1 MGAELETIDVIDEAF
16 CLGRWSLSWDD
27 DGKIGCVGAKWNEFT
42 GDGEL
47 KTLQDFYDSIDEV
60 SAEIIKQ
67 ASCDLSCDHTISN
80 FSIPHPNDQTQKIE
94 GAVELM
100 NCGPKQQYILTA
112 SVSISY
118 LESRNRSRNLLD
130 TLSQAIM
137 VSQDGEPV
145 FVNKSFIALL
155 GFEEVEEAF
164 RHGTIKNC
172 LPKAGWK
179 ALGRDMTGKTSDF
192 HRREDY
198 EFLFTKQDGSK
209 VDAKCHVDHID
220 WDGEPANM
228 LSIVDVTEI
237 KAADFEN
244 RVSRELFRKIFDL
257 SPDVT
262 IIVNMDDGK
271 IIDVNSAFVEITGV
285 SRKDAVD
292 VKAKDLSVWADNTV
306 RDWLTH
312 KMHSQTSA
320 RNMPVVLN
328 ARGGMYRQLT
338 VSAESIELDG
348 KSLLLIVARDISD
361 DLTREKEMIASRD
374 EANMA
379 SKTKSEFLANMSHE
393 LRTPLNAI
401 LGFSEIIS
409 GEILGPVGSPK
420 YVEYAADIFNSGG
433 HLLSIINDILD
444 LSKVEAGQLDVNEEE
459 TQVIDV
465 VNDCVRLVEKI
476 AKEETVNLNVDCDE
490 DFSFCT
496 DPKLFKQIMLNLLTN
511 AIKFTPKGGDVYLK
525 VSTLGDHVVLSVKD
539 NGIGMTPS
547 ELETAMMPFGQVD
560 NEQARKHQG
569 SGLGLPLIEA
579 FAQRM
584 SGDFLINSEHNKGTT
599 AKLLL
604 PLRHMQ

>member
-1 MGAELETIDVIDEAF
+1 MGAELETTSIYDEVF
-16 CLGRWSLSWDD
+16 CFGRWSLSWSD
-27 DGKIGCVGAKWNEFT
+27 DGTMRCVGTKWHEHT
-42 GDGEL
+42 DGCAL
-47 KTLQDFYDSIDEV
+47 KTLQDFYNAIDQTSADSIKKAICE
-60 SAEIIKQ
+60 
-67 ASCDLSCDHTISN
+67 LSSDHTVSS
-80 FSIPHPNDQTQKIE
+80 FSISHPSDKTQKIE
-94 GAVELM
+94 GAVELL
-100 NCGPKQQYILTA
+100 NSNPIQYILTA
-112 SVSISY
+112 SVSVSY
-118 LESRNRSRNLLD
+118 LEARHRPRNLLD

-137 VSQDGEPV
+137 VFQDGEPV
-145 FVNKSFIALL
+145 FANKAFIDLL
-155 GFEEVEEAF
+155 GFEEAEEVF
-164 RHGTIKNC
+164 SHGTIKNC

-179 ALGRDMTGKTSDF
+179 ALGGDKLGGKRDVD
-192 HRREDY
+192 RREDY
-198 EFLFTKQDGSK
+198 EFFLTKQDGSK
-209 VDAKCHVDHID
+209 VDAKCHVDPID

-228 LSIVDVTEI
+228 VSIVDVTEI
-237 KAADFEN
+237 KAADFEG

-257 SPDVT
+257 SPDVI
-262 IIVNMDDGK
+262 IIVNMDTGK

-285 SRKDAVD
+285 PRKGAVD
-292 VKAKDLSVWADNTV
+292 VMAKDLSVWADNTV

-374 EANMA
+374 EANTA
-379 SKTKSEFLANMSHE
+379 SRTKSEFLANMSHE

-409 GEILGPVGSPK
+409 NEILGPVGSPK
-420 YVEYAADIFNSGG
+420 YAEYATDIFTSGG

-444 LSKVEAGQLDVNEEE
+444 LSKVEAGQLDVNEDE
-459 TQVIDV
+459 VLAIDV
-465 VNDCVRLVEKI
+465 VNECVRLVKKT
-476 AKEETVNLNVDCDE
+476 ADEELVNLHVDCME

-496 DPKLFKQIMLNLLTN
+496 DARLYKQIMLNLLTN
-511 AIKFTPKGGDVYLK
+511 AVKFTPEGGDVYLK
-525 VSTLGDHVVLSVKD
+525 VSVSEEHVVLTVRD

-547 ELETAMMPFGQVD
+547 ELEMAMKPFGQID

-569 SGLGLPLIEA
+569 SGLGLPLIQA
-579 FAQRM
+579 FAQKM
-584 SGDFLINSEHNKGTT
+584 QGDFLLNSESNKGTT

-604 PLRHMQ
+604 PL

>member
-1 MGAELETIDVIDEAF
+1 MGAELETINIYDEAF
-16 CLGRWSLSWDD
+16 CLGRWSLRWND
-27 DGKIGCVGAKWNEFT
+27 DGTIRCVGTKWKEYT
-42 GDGEL
+42 GGRAL
-47 KTLQDFYDSIDEV
+47 KTLQDFYDSIDET
-60 SAEIIKQ
+60 STEIIKL
-67 ASCDLSCDHTISN
+67 AISELSCDHTISN
-80 FSIPHPNDQTQKIE
+80 FSVPYPNDQTQRIE
-94 GAVELM
+94 GAVELV
-100 NCGPKQQYILTA
+100 NCNSKQQYILTA
-112 SVSISY
+112 SVSTSH
-118 LESRNRSRNLLD
+118 LEARNQSRKLLD

-137 VSQDGEPV
+137 VSQGGEPV
-145 FVNKSFIALL
+145 FVNKSFITLL
-155 GFEEVEEAF
+155 GFDGVEEVF

-172 LPKAGWK
+172 LPKSGWK
-179 ALGRDMTGKTSDF
+179 ALGRDMTGRTSDF

-198 EFLFTKQDGSK
+198 EFLFTRQDGSK

-262 IIVNMDDGK
+262 IIVDMDDGT

-292 VKAKDLSVWADNTV
+292 VMAKDLSVWADNTV

-348 KSLLLIVARDISD
+348 KHLLLIVARDISD

-420 YVEYAADIFNSGG
+420 YVEYATDIFTSGG

-444 LSKVEAGQLDVNEEE
+444 LSKVEAGQLNVSEDEI
-459 TQVIDV
+459 QVIDV
-465 VNDCVRLVEKI
+465 VNDCVRLVEKK
-476 AKEETVNLNVDCDE
+476 AEEELVSLHVDCVE

-496 DPKLFKQIMLNLLTN
+496 DLKLFKQIMLNLLTN
-511 AIKFTPKGGDVYLK
+511 AVKFTPEGGDVYLK

-547 ELETAMMPFGQVD
+547 ELEMAMKPFGQID

-569 SGLGLPLIEA
+569 SGLGLPLIQA
-579 FAQRM
+579 FAQKM
-584 SGDFLINSEHNKGTT
+584 NGDFLLNSESNKGTT

-604 PLRHMQ
+604 PLRHME

>member
-1 MGAELETIDVIDEAF
+1 MGAELETIDIYDEAF
-16 CLGRWSLSWDD
+16 CLGRWSLSWND
-27 DGKIGCVGAKWNEFT
+27 DGTIRCVGTKWNEQT
-42 GDGEL
+42 GDSAL
-47 KTLQDFYDSIDEV
+47 KTLQDFYNAIDQA
-60 SAEIIKQ
+60 SADIIKK
-67 ASCDLSCDHTISN
+67 AIGGLSSDHTNSN
-80 FSIPHPNDQTQKIE
+80 FSIPHPNDKTQKIE
-94 GAVELM
+94 GAVELL
-100 NCGPKQQYILTA
+100 NSSPQRQYILTA
-112 SVSISY
+112 SVSISH
-118 LESRNRSRNLLD
+118 LQARHRSRSLLD

-137 VSQDGEPV
+137 VAQDGEPV
-145 FVNKSFIALL
+145 FVNKAFIALL
-155 GFEEVEEAF
+155 GFDEVEEVF

-179 ALGRDMTGKTSDF
+179 ALGRDMTGGKSDF
-192 HRREDY
+192 DRREDY
-198 EFLFTKQDGSK
+198 EFLLTKQDGST

-237 KAADFEN
+237 KAADFED

-262 IIVNMDDGK
+262 IIVNMDTGK

-285 SRKDAVD
+285 SRKDAID
-292 VKAKDLSVWADNTV
+292 VMAKDLSVWADNTV

-361 DLTREKEMIASRD
+361 DLTREKEMIESRD

-420 YVEYAADIFNSGG
+420 YAEYATDIFTSGG

-459 TQVIDV
+459 VLAIDV
-465 VNDCVRLVEKI
+465 VNDCVRLVRKI
-476 AKEETVNLNVDCDE
+476 ADEELVNLHVDCME
-490 DFSFCT
+490 DFSFRT
-496 DPKLFKQIMLNLLTN
+496 DPRLYKQIMLNLLTN
-511 AIKFTPKGGDVYLK
+511 AVKFTPEGGDVYLR
-525 VSTLGDHVVLSVKD
+525 VSASEDHVVLTVRD
-539 NGIGMTPS
+539 NGIGMSPA
-547 ELETAMMPFGQVD
+547 ELEMAMTPFGQID
-560 NEQARKHQG
+560 NEQARKHHG
-569 SGLGLPLIEA
+569 SGLGLPLIQA
-579 FAQRM
+579 FAQKM
-584 SGDFLINSEHNKGTT
+584 LGDFLLNSESNKGTT

-604 PLRHMQ
+604 PFKHI